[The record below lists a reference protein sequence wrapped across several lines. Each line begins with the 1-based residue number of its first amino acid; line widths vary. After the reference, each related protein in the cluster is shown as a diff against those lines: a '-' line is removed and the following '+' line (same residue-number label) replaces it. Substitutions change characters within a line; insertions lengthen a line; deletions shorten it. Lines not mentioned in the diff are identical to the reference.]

1 MIRVSQIQTAR
12 ALCAAPAALAGGAWF
27 ARGRGCGYLAAL
39 RSALLPCALL
49 PLALLPLALLPLALL
64 PCDAAA
70 GGAVTV
76 PSGQVVT
83 LDEVRLESAP
93 GQPGQTWARFRFLA
107 PQIARDSGS
116 VTHEAAASDM
126 DHLCGALALPYLAER
141 GMAAARVVISLSDRA
156 VPFGVQDPAATQFFE
171 AYRPEGPAC
180 IWEAF

>member
-1 MIRVSQIQTAR
+1 M
-12 ALCAAPAALAGGAWF
+12 
-27 ARGRGCGYLAAL
+27 AAL

-49 PLALLPLALLPLALL
+49 PFALL
-64 PCDAAA
+64 PCAAAA
-70 GGAVTV
+70 GGAVAV